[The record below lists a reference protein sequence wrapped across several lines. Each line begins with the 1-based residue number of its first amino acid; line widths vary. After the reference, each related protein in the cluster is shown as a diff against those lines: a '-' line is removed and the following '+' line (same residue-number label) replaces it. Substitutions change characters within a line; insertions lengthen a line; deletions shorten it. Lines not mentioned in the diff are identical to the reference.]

1 MASKYPEVD
10 QNQAF
15 YELQVLYSKAPNQRK
30 DPWKYKVWEWETRLL
45 RPTLLFLSAFIPHGR
60 YGRLWK
66 TNNGSQIPSL
76 KALASDAKR
85 KNDVI
90 AIHNDNSLEQ
100 HEKFW
105 LEEKIMQE
113 SLDESMAR
121 ALREHGRGTVYNF
134 DGVTR
139 CFS

>member
-1 MASKYPEVD
+1 
-10 QNQAF
+10 
-15 YELQVLYSKAPNQRK
+15 
-30 DPWKYKVWEWETRLL
+30 
-45 RPTLLFLSAFIPHGR
+45 
-60 YGRLWK
+60 
-66 TNNGSQIPSL
+66 L

-90 AIHNDNSLEQ
+90 AIHNDKSLEQ

-105 LEEKIMQE
+105 LEEKIIKE